1 MEDHI
6 VVALIT
12 FFVTVSGI
20 ASNTY
25 VFIVAQKMSSMSSS
39 FGTITKNQTIANSM
53 MCFCFLLIVPLQF
66 GFFKSLVRFTHFI
79 GSIAMISDEISN
91 MSHLLIAVN
100 RFCAVF
106 LQLHYEKCFSIRK
119 TKYMLVIIWVTSI
132 VGCIILYEVIGCNLH
147 YDKPS
152 WNLAF
157 IQTEKCI
164 QLTWYSDFG
173 FNISLVVMTLVTNLL
188 TAFKASRNS
197 RMLMNAA
204 GLQMSKTQRQREMN
218 FIRQTFFQGLSVF
231 TGQITYY
238 VVAPILTNPVVT
250 FVVGSLWGFMHAVE
264 GLIIILSNKEMRQV
278 FGQPKRK
285 TTTVSIFV
293 SANSRFQ

>member
-164 QLTWYSDFG
+164 QLTWYSDF
-173 FNISLVVMTLVTNLL
+173 VMTLVTNLL